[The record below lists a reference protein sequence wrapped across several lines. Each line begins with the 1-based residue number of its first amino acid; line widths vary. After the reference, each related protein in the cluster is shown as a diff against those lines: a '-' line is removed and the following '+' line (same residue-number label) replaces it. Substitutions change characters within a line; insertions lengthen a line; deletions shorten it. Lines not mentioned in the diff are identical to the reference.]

1 MAERGGAGGGPGGAG
16 GGSGQRGSGVAQSP
30 QQPPPPQ
37 QQQPPQQPTPPKLA
51 QATSSSS
58 STSAAAA
65 SSSSSSTSTSM
76 AVAVA
81 SGSAPPGGPGPGRTP
96 APVQM
101 NLYATWEV
109 DRSSSSCVP
118 RLFSLTLKKLVMLKE
133 MDKDLNSVVIAVK
146 LQGSKRIL
154 RSNEIVLPA
163 SGLVETELQ
172 LTFSL
177 QYPHFLKRDANKL
190 QIMLQRRK
198 RYKNR
203 TILGYKTLAVG
214 LINMAEVMQHPN
226 EGALV
231 LGLHSNVKDVSV
243 PVAEIKIYSLSSQP
257 IDHEGI
263 KSKLSDRS
271 PDIDNYSEE
280 EEESF
285 SSEQEGSD
293 DPLHGQ
299 DLFYEDEDLR
309 KVKKTRRKLTSTSA
323 ITRQPNIKQKF
334 VALLKRFKVSDE
346 VGFGLEHVSREQIRE
361 VEEDLDELYDSLEMY
376 NPSDSG
382 PEMEETESI
391 LSTPKPKLKPFFEG
405 MSQSSSQTEIG
416 SLNSK
421 GSLGKDTTSPM
432 ELAALEKVKSTWIKN
447 QDDSLTETDTL
458 EITDQDM
465 FGDASTSLV
474 VPEKVKTPMKSSKT
488 DLQSSASPSKVE
500 GVHTPRQKRSTPLKE
515 RQLSKPLSERTNSSD
530 SERSPDLGHSTQIP
544 RKVVYDQLNQ
554 ILVSDAALPENVI
567 LVNTTDWQGQ
577 YVAELLQDQRKPVVC
592 TCSTVEVQAVL
603 SALLTRIQRYC
614 NCNSSMPRPVKVAAV
629 GGQSYLSSILRFFVK
644 SLANK
649 TSDWLGY
656 MRFLIIPLGS
666 HPVAKYLGSVD
677 SKYSS
682 SFLDSGWRDLF
693 SRSEPPVSEQ
703 LDVAG
708 RVMQYVNG
716 AATTHQLPVAEAML
730 TCRHKFPDEDS
741 YQKFIPFIGVVK
753 VGLVEDSPS
762 TAGDG
767 DDSPVVSL
775 TVPSTSPPSSS
786 GLSRDATAT
795 PPSSPSMSSALA
807 IVGSPNSPYGDVIGL
822 QVSRLPHSGE
832 AQLSGTMAMT
842 VVTKEKNKKVPT
854 IFLSKKPREK
864 EVDSKSQVIE
874 GISRLICSAKQQQTM
889 LRGARAGRGGRARK
903 GLEREAGNGP
913 SLGALGRWPEQF
925 SHRSSPCHPQ
935 CPSMGSSGVTS
946 SSSSWQPSGPPMS
959 STFQWDS
966 SVAAR
971 PPEALSPSHFPSWH
985 CHQPHRLRAGG
996 GQQARAQHPFP
1007 GTRVCLSL
1015 AQVPKD
1021 TGTGTPPLPSPPTH
1035 PCAAPPHSC
1044 FSPSPSCSR
1053 PRA

>member
-1 MAERGGAGGGPGGAG
+1 
-16 GGSGQRGSGVAQSP
+16 
-30 QQPPPPQ
+30 
-37 QQQPPQQPTPPKLA
+37 
-51 QATSSSS
+51 
-58 STSAAAA
+58 
-65 SSSSSSTSTSM
+65 
-76 AVAVA
+76 
-81 SGSAPPGGPGPGRTP
+81 
-96 APVQM
+96 M

-109 DRSSSSCVP
+109 DRSSPSCVP
-118 RLFSLTLKKLVMLKE
+118 RLFSLTLKKLIMLKE

-154 RSNEIVLPA
+154 RSNEIVLPV

-214 LINMAEVMQHPN
+214 LINMAEVMQHPS

-257 IDHEGI
+257 IDHEGL

-309 KVKKTRRKLTSTSA
+309 KVKKTRRKLASASA
-323 ITRQPNIKQKF
+323 ITRPNIKQKF

-421 GSLGKDTTSPM
+421 GSLGKDATSPM
-432 ELAALEKVKSTWIKN
+432 DAAVGDKLKPSRNKN
-447 QDDSLTETDTL
+447 LDDSLNEIDTL
-458 EITDQDM
+458 EASEQDT
-465 FGDASTSLV
+465 FGDSSTTLV
-474 VPEKVKTPMKSSKT
+474 IPEKVKTPMKSSKGE
-488 DLQSSASPSKVE
+488 LQSMASPSRME
-500 GVHTPRQKRSTPLKE
+500 GAAHTPRQKRSTPLKE

-544 RKVVYDQLNQ
+544 RKIIYDQLNQ
-554 ILVSDAALPENVI
+554 ILVSDTALPENII
-567 LVNTTDWQGQ
+567 LVNAADWQGQ
-577 YVAELLQDQRKPVVC
+577 YVAELLRDQKKPVVC

-603 SALLTRIQRYC
+603 SAVLTRIQRYC
-614 NCNSSMPRPVKVAAV
+614 NCNSSVPRPVKVVAV
-629 GGQSYLSSILRFFVK
+629 GGQSYLSAILRFFVK
-644 SLANK
+644 QLANK
-649 TSDWLGY
+649 TPDWLSY
-656 MRFLIIPLGS
+656 MRFLIVPLGS
-666 HPVAKYLGSVD
+666 HPVAKYLGLVD
-677 SKYSS
+677 SRYSCT
-682 SFLDSGWRDLF
+682 FLDSTWRELF
-693 SRSEPPVSEQ
+693 GRAEPPGTEPF
-703 LDVAG
+703 DVVG
-708 RVMQYVNG
+708 RIVQYVGG
-716 AATTHQLPVAEAML
+716 ASVTHQLPVAEAML
-730 TCRHKFPDEDS
+730 TCKHKFPDEDS

-753 VGLVEDSPS
+753 VGLIEDSPAA
-762 TAGDG
+762 TGDG
-767 DDSPVVSL
+767 DDMPVVSL

-786 GLSRDATAT
+786 GLVKDVCAT
-795 PPSSPSMSSALA
+795 PPSSPSMSSGLA
-807 IVGSPNSPYGDVIGL
+807 VVGSPSSPYGDVIGL
-822 QVSRLPHSGE
+822 QVDYWLAHPTERRKEGEKRDASSKNTLKSVFRSVQVSRLPSGGE
-832 AQLSGTMAMT
+832 SQPSGTMAMT

-854 IFLSKKPREK
+854 IFLSKKPKEK

-889 LRGARAGRGGRARK
+889 LKVSIDGVEWSDIKFFQLAAQ
-903 GLEREAGNGP
+903 
-913 SLGALGRWPEQF
+913 WPT
-925 SHRSSPCHPQ
+925 H
-935 CPSMGSSGVTS
+935 VK
-946 SSSSWQPSGPPMS
+946 
-959 STFQWDS
+959 
-966 SVAAR
+966 
-971 PPEALSPSHFPSWH
+971 HFPVGLFGSK
-985 CHQPHRLRAGG
+985 PA
-996 GQQARAQHPFP
+996 
-1007 GTRVCLSL
+1007 
-1015 AQVPKD
+1015 
-1021 TGTGTPPLPSPPTH
+1021 
-1035 PCAAPPHSC
+1035 
-1044 FSPSPSCSR
+1044 
-1053 PRA
+1053 

>member
-1 MAERGGAGGGPGGAG
+1 MAERGSSVVGGP
-16 GGSGQRGSGVAQSP
+16 RGSAAGPSLL
-30 QQPPPPQ
+30 QPAP
-37 QQQPPQQPTPPKLA
+37 LA
-51 QATSSSS
+51 QAPSG
-58 STSAAAA
+58 
-65 SSSSSSTSTSM
+65 
-76 AVAVA
+76 
-81 SGSAPPGGPGPGRTP
+81 SGSAAGGR
-96 APVQM
+96 PVQM

-109 DRSSSSCVP
+109 DRSSPSCVP
-118 RLFSLTLKKLVMLKE
+118 RLFSLTLKKLIMLKE
-133 MDKDLNSVVIAVK
+133 MDKDLSSVVIAVK

-154 RSNEIVLPA
+154 RSNEILLPV

-203 TILGYKTLAVG
+203 TFLGYKTLAVG
-214 LINMAEVMQHPN
+214 LINMAEVMQHPS

-257 IDHEGI
+257 IDHEGL

-299 DLFYEDEDLR
+299 DLFYEDDDLR
-309 KVKKTRRKLTSTSA
+309 KVKKARRKLTSTSA

-382 PEMEETESI
+382 PEMEDTESI

-421 GSLGKDTTSPM
+421 GSLGKDASSPI
-432 ELAALEKVKSTWIKN
+432 EASSGDKLKPNRTKT
-447 QDDSLTETDTL
+447 DDSVNETDMQEGNEQEAYGDLSTTL
-458 EITDQDM
+458 LI
-465 FGDASTSLV
+465 
-474 VPEKVKTPMKSSKT
+474 PEKVKTPMKTSKG
-488 DLQSSASPSKVE
+488 DLQNIASPSKMDSAA
-500 GVHTPRQKRSTPLKE
+500 HTPRQKRSTPLKE

-554 ILVSDAALPENVI
+554 ILISDAALPENVI
-567 LVNTTDWQGQ
+567 LVNAVDWQGQ
-577 YVAELLQDQRKPVVC
+577 YVADLLQDQKKPVVC

-614 NCNSSMPRPVKVAAV
+614 NCNSSMPRPVKVVSV
-629 GGQSYLSSILRFFVK
+629 GGQSYLSAILRFFVK
-644 SLANK
+644 QLANK
-649 TSDWLGY
+649 TSDWLNH

-666 HPVAKYLGSVD
+666 HPVAKYMGSVD
-677 SKYSS
+677 SRYSNM
-682 SFLDSGWRDLF
+682 FLDTSWRDLF
-693 SRSEPPVSEQ
+693 SKPEPPAIDP
-703 LDVAG
+703 LDVVG
-708 RVMQYVNG
+708 RITQYVNG
-716 AATTHQLPVAEAML
+716 ANVTHQLPVAEAML
-730 TCRHKFPDEDS
+730 TCKHKFQDEDS

-753 VGLVEDSPS
+753 VGLIEDSPAA
-762 TAGDG
+762 AGEG
-767 DDSPVVSL
+767 DDSPVISL
-775 TVPSTSPPSSS
+775 TVPSTSPPSTS
-786 GLSRDATAT
+786 GLTKDVCAT
-795 PPSSPSMSSALA
+795 PPSSPSMTSGLA
-807 IVGSPNSPYGDVIGL
+807 VVGLRSYGGSFVNLFLCPLYSCGLGSLLSDPSLGSILSPHLPRSPSSPYSDVIGL
-822 QVSRLPHSGE
+822 QVDYWLAQATEKRKDGEKKDSSSKNTLKSVFRSVQVSRLPNSGE
-832 AQLSGTMAMT
+832 TQPSGTMAMT

-854 IFLSKKPREK
+854 IFLSKKPKER
-864 EVDSKSQVIE
+864 EVDSKSQMID

-889 LRGARAGRGGRARK
+889 LKVSIDGVEWSDIKFFQLAAQ
-903 GLEREAGNGP
+903 
-913 SLGALGRWPEQF
+913 WPT
-925 SHRSSPCHPQ
+925 H
-935 CPSMGSSGVTS
+935 VK
-946 SSSSWQPSGPPMS
+946 
-959 STFQWDS
+959 
-966 SVAAR
+966 
-971 PPEALSPSHFPSWH
+971 HFPVG
-985 CHQPHRLRAGG
+985 L
-996 GQQARAQHPFP
+996 F
-1007 GTRVCLSL
+1007 GTKP
-1015 AQVPKD
+1015 A
-1021 TGTGTPPLPSPPTH
+1021 
-1035 PCAAPPHSC
+1035 
-1044 FSPSPSCSR
+1044 
-1053 PRA
+1053 

>member
-1 MAERGGAGGGPGGAG
+1 
-16 GGSGQRGSGVAQSP
+16 
-30 QQPPPPQ
+30 
-37 QQQPPQQPTPPKLA
+37 
-51 QATSSSS
+51 
-58 STSAAAA
+58 
-65 SSSSSSTSTSM
+65 
-76 AVAVA
+76 
-81 SGSAPPGGPGPGRTP
+81 
-96 APVQM
+96 
-101 NLYATWEV
+101 
-109 DRSSSSCVP
+109 
-118 RLFSLTLKKLVMLKE
+118 

-146 LQGSKRIL
+146 
-154 RSNEIVLPA
+154 
-163 SGLVETELQ
+163 
-172 LTFSL
+172 L

-299 DLFYEDEDLR
+299 DLYYEDEDLR
-309 KVKKTRRKLTSTSA
+309 KVKKTRRKLTSASA

-391 LSTPKPKLKPFFEG
+391 LSTPKPKLKDSWFLTLVEPPAVWIKMIVPFFEG

-421 GSLGKDTTSPM
+421 GSLGKDTTSPVGLSTTLSFLLKALQAWSGPRAAAPRGVKP
-432 ELAALEKVKSTWIKN
+432 ERPTEAHAFPPAKTYPPQVLLVSDFDTGICTARSRTSKYEKSGYVSVFAKWFIDLGDGLSSKSQCLARRMHRVKLNGDGILIGPRGSCVQSKT
-447 QDDSLTETDTL
+447 LTAAFL
-458 EITDQDM
+458 PWQEITDQDM
-465 FGDASTSLV
+465 FGDVLMPRRLKRRV
-474 VPEKVKTPMKSSKT
+474 VLRPARVALERGLATAGFGSEGYLTISFHI
-488 DLQSSASPSKVE
+488 SGSKVD

-530 SERSPDLGHSTQIP
+530 SERSPDLGHSTQSCEHLLTVTSLLLSCPLHIVTLQALQNGVLSLCSEAPLCLTLLSLQIP

-567 LVNTTDWQGQ
+567 LVNTADWQGQ

-614 NCNSSMPRPVKVAAV
+614 NCNSSMPKPVKVAAV

-644 SLANK
+644 SLASK

-677 SKYSS
+677 SRYSS
-682 SFLDSGWRDLF
+682 TFLDSGWRDLF

-703 LDVAG
+703 LDVVG

-716 AATTHQLPVAEAML
+716 AGVTHQLPVAEAML

-762 TAGDG
+762 TTAGQKAKASGALGDG

-807 IVGSPNSPYGDVIGL
+807 VMGSPNSPYGDVIGL
-822 QVSRLPHSGE
+822 QVDYWLGHPGERRREGDKRDASSKNTLKSVFRSVQVSRLPHGGE
-832 AQLSGTMAMT
+832 AQLSSTMAMT

-889 LRGARAGRGGRARK
+889 LRVSIDGVEWSDIKFFQLA
-903 GLEREAGNGP
+903 
-913 SLGALGRWPEQF
+913 SQWPT
-925 SHRSSPCHPQ
+925 H
-935 CPSMGSSGVTS
+935 VK
-946 SSSSWQPSGPPMS
+946 
-959 STFQWDS
+959 
-966 SVAAR
+966 
-971 PPEALSPSHFPSWH
+971 HFPVG
-985 CHQPHRLRAGG
+985 L
-996 GQQARAQHPFP
+996 
-1007 GTRVCLSL
+1007 
-1015 AQVPKD
+1015 
-1021 TGTGTPPLPSPPTH
+1021 
-1035 PCAAPPHSC
+1035 
-1044 FSPSPSCSR
+1044 FSGSK
-1053 PRA
+1053 AT

>member
-1 MAERGGAGGGPGGAG
+1 MAERGGAGGGPGGSG
-16 GGSGQRGSGVAQSP
+16 GGSSQRGSGVAQSP
-30 QQPPPPQ
+30 QQQPQ
-37 QQQPPQQPTPPKLA
+37 QQPPQPQQPTPPKLA

-146 LQGSKRIL
+146 LQ
-154 RSNEIVLPA
+154 
-163 SGLVETELQ
+163 
-172 LTFSL
+172 
-177 QYPHFLKRDANKL
+177 
-190 QIMLQRRK
+190 
-198 RYKNR
+198 
-203 TILGYKTLAVG
+203 
-214 LINMAEVMQHPN
+214 VMQHPN

-465 FGDASTSLV
+465 FGDVSTSLV
-474 VPEKVKTPMKSSKT
+474 VPEKVKTPMKSSKA
-488 DLQSSASPSKVE
+488 DLQGSASPSKVE
-500 GVHTPRQKRSTPLKE
+500 GTHTPRQKRSTPLKE

-629 GGQSYLSSILRFFVK
+629 GSQSYLSSILRFFVK
-644 SLANK
+644 SLASK
-649 TSDWLGY
+649 TPDWLGY

-677 SKYSS
+677 SRYSS
-682 SFLDSGWRDLF
+682 TFLDSAWRDLF
-693 SRSEPPVSEQ
+693 SRSEPPVSEP
-703 LDVAG
+703 LDVVG

-716 AATTHQLPVAEAML
+716 ATTTHQLPVAEAML

-822 QVSRLPHSGE
+822 QVDYWLGHPGERRREGDKRDASSKNTLKSVFRSVQVSRLPHAGE

-889 LRGARAGRGGRARK
+889 LRVSIDGVEWSDIKFFQLAAQ
-903 GLEREAGNGP
+903 
-913 SLGALGRWPEQF
+913 WPT
-925 SHRSSPCHPQ
+925 H
-935 CPSMGSSGVTS
+935 VK
-946 SSSSWQPSGPPMS
+946 
-959 STFQWDS
+959 
-966 SVAAR
+966 
-971 PPEALSPSHFPSWH
+971 HFPVG
-985 CHQPHRLRAGG
+985 L
-996 GQQARAQHPFP
+996 
-1007 GTRVCLSL
+1007 
-1015 AQVPKD
+1015 
-1021 TGTGTPPLPSPPTH
+1021 
-1035 PCAAPPHSC
+1035 
-1044 FSPSPSCSR
+1044 FSGSKTT
-1053 PRA
+1053 

>member
-1 MAERGGAGGGPGGAG
+1 MAERGGPGGGGQRAPAPQPAAAALPQQSPSGQPPAQAPGAVPLPPKPGSGPLTPGGA
-16 GGSGQRGSGVAQSP
+16 A
-30 QQPPPPQ
+30 
-37 QQQPPQQPTPPKLA
+37 
-51 QATSSSS
+51 
-58 STSAAAA
+58 
-65 SSSSSSTSTSM
+65 
-76 AVAVA
+76 
-81 SGSAPPGGPGPGRTP
+81 PGGPAGR
-96 APVQM
+96 PVQM

-109 DRSSSSCVP
+109 DRSSPSCVP
-118 RLFSLTLKKLVMLKE
+118 RLFSLTLKKLIMLKE

-154 RSNEIVLPA
+154 RSNEIVLPV

-214 LINMAEVMQHPN
+214 LINMAEVMQHPS

-257 IDHEGI
+257 IDHEGL

-309 KVKKTRRKLTSTSA
+309 KVKKTRRKLASASA
-323 ITRQPNIKQKF
+323 ITRPNIKQKF

-421 GSLGKDTTSPM
+421 GSLGKDATSPM
-432 ELAALEKVKSTWIKN
+432 DPAVGDKSKPSRSKN
-447 QDDSLTETDTL
+447 LDDSLSEIDTL
-458 EITDQDM
+458 EASEQDT
-465 FGDASTSLV
+465 FGDSSTTLII
-474 VPEKVKTPMKSSKT
+474 PEKVKTPMKSSKGE
-488 DLQSSASPSKVE
+488 LQSMASPSKME
-500 GVHTPRQKRSTPLKE
+500 GAAHTPRQKRSTPLKE

-544 RKVVYDQLNQ
+544 RKIVYDQLNQ
-554 ILVSDAALPENVI
+554 ILVSDTALPENII
-567 LVNTTDWQGQ
+567 LVNAADWQGQ
-577 YVAELLQDQRKPVVC
+577 YVAELLRDQKKPVVC

-603 SALLTRIQRYC
+603 SAVLTRIQRYC
-614 NCNSSMPRPVKVAAV
+614 NCNSSVPRPVKVVAV
-629 GGQSYLSSILRFFVK
+629 GGQSYLSAILRFFVK
-644 SLANK
+644 QLANK
-649 TSDWLGY
+649 TPDWLSY
-656 MRFLIIPLGS
+656 MRFLIVPLGS

-677 SKYSS
+677 SRYSCT
-682 SFLDSGWRDLF
+682 FLDSAWRELF
-693 SRSEPPVSEQ
+693 GRAEPPGTEPF
-703 LDVAG
+703 DVVG
-708 RVMQYVNG
+708 RIVQYVGG
-716 AATTHQLPVAEAML
+716 ASMTHQLPVAEAML
-730 TCRHKFPDEDS
+730 TCKHKFPDEDS

-753 VGLVEDSPS
+753 VGLIEDSPAA
-762 TAGDG
+762 TGDG
-767 DDSPVVSL
+767 DDVPVVSL

-786 GLSRDATAT
+786 GLVKDVCAT
-795 PPSSPSMSSALA
+795 PPSSPSMSSGLA
-807 IVGSPNSPYGDVIGL
+807 VVGSPSSPYGDVIGL
-822 QVSRLPHSGE
+822 QVDYWLALPTERRKEGEKRDASSKNTLKSVFRSVQVSRLPSGGE
-832 AQLSGTMAMT
+832 SQPSGTMAMT

-854 IFLSKKPREK
+854 IFLSKKPKEK

-889 LRGARAGRGGRARK
+889 MKVSIDGVEWSDIKFFQLAAQ
-903 GLEREAGNGP
+903 
-913 SLGALGRWPEQF
+913 WPT
-925 SHRSSPCHPQ
+925 H
-935 CPSMGSSGVTS
+935 VK
-946 SSSSWQPSGPPMS
+946 
-959 STFQWDS
+959 
-966 SVAAR
+966 
-971 PPEALSPSHFPSWH
+971 HFPVGLFGSK
-985 CHQPHRLRAGG
+985 PA
-996 GQQARAQHPFP
+996 
-1007 GTRVCLSL
+1007 
-1015 AQVPKD
+1015 
-1021 TGTGTPPLPSPPTH
+1021 
-1035 PCAAPPHSC
+1035 
-1044 FSPSPSCSR
+1044 
-1053 PRA
+1053 

>member
-1 MAERGGAGGGPGGAG
+1 MAERGVPAAGAARPAPQPAAAALPSSLLGQPRPRPRARRPAPKPGSGPLTPGGA
-16 GGSGQRGSGVAQSP
+16 A
-30 QQPPPPQ
+30 
-37 QQQPPQQPTPPKLA
+37 
-51 QATSSSS
+51 
-58 STSAAAA
+58 
-65 SSSSSSTSTSM
+65 
-76 AVAVA
+76 
-81 SGSAPPGGPGPGRTP
+81 PGGPAGR
-96 APVQM
+96 PVQM

-109 DRSSSSCVP
+109 DRSSPSCVP
-118 RLFSLTLKKLVMLKE
+118 RLFSLTLKKLIMLKE

-154 RSNEIVLPA
+154 RSNEIVLPV

-214 LINMAEVMQHPN
+214 LINMAEVMQHPS

-257 IDHEGI
+257 IDHEGL

-309 KVKKTRRKLTSTSA
+309 KVKKTRRKLASASA
-323 ITRQPNIKQKF
+323 ITRPNIKQKF

-421 GSLGKDTTSPM
+421 GSLGKDATSPM
-432 ELAALEKVKSTWIKN
+432 DPAVGDKLKPSWSKN
-447 QDDSLTETDTL
+447 LDDSLSEIDTL
-458 EITDQDM
+458 EASEQDT
-465 FGDASTSLV
+465 FGDSSTTLII
-474 VPEKVKTPMKSSKT
+474 PEKVKTPMKSSKGEH
-488 DLQSSASPSKVE
+488 QSMASPSKME
-500 GVHTPRQKRSTPLKE
+500 GAAHTPRQKRSTPLKE
-515 RQLSKPLSERTNSSD
+515 RQFSKPLSERTNSSD

-544 RKVVYDQLNQ
+544 RKIVYDQLNQ
-554 ILVSDAALPENVI
+554 ILVSDTALPENII
-567 LVNTTDWQGQ
+567 LVNAADWQGQ
-577 YVAELLQDQRKPVVC
+577 YVAELLRDQKKPVVC

-603 SALLTRIQRYC
+603 SAVLTRIQRYC
-614 NCNSSMPRPVKVAAV
+614 NCNSSVPRPVKVVAV
-629 GGQSYLSSILRFFVK
+629 GGQSYLSAILRFFVK
-644 SLANK
+644 QLANK
-649 TSDWLGY
+649 TPDWLSY
-656 MRFLIIPLGS
+656 MRFLIVPLGS

-677 SKYSS
+677 SRYSCT
-682 SFLDSGWRDLF
+682 FLDSAWRELF
-693 SRSEPPVSEQ
+693 GRAEPPGTEPF
-703 LDVAG
+703 DVVG
-708 RVMQYVNG
+708 RIVQYVGG
-716 AATTHQLPVAEAML
+716 ASMTHQLPVAEAML
-730 TCRHKFPDEDS
+730 TCKHKFPDEDS

-753 VGLVEDSPS
+753 VGLIEDSPAA
-762 TAGDG
+762 TGDG
-767 DDSPVVSL
+767 DDVPVVSL

-786 GLSRDATAT
+786 GLVKDVCAT
-795 PPSSPSMSSALA
+795 PPSSPSMSSGLA
-807 IVGSPNSPYGDVIGL
+807 VVGSPSSPYGDVIGL
-822 QVSRLPHSGE
+822 QVDYWLAHPTERRKEGEKRDASSKNTLKSVFRSVQVSRLPSGGE
-832 AQLSGTMAMT
+832 SQPSGTMAMT

-854 IFLSKKPREK
+854 IFLSKKPKEK

-889 LRGARAGRGGRARK
+889 MKVSIDGVEWSDIKFFQLAAQ
-903 GLEREAGNGP
+903 
-913 SLGALGRWPEQF
+913 WPT
-925 SHRSSPCHPQ
+925 H
-935 CPSMGSSGVTS
+935 VK
-946 SSSSWQPSGPPMS
+946 
-959 STFQWDS
+959 
-966 SVAAR
+966 
-971 PPEALSPSHFPSWH
+971 HFPVGLFGSK
-985 CHQPHRLRAGG
+985 PA
-996 GQQARAQHPFP
+996 
-1007 GTRVCLSL
+1007 
-1015 AQVPKD
+1015 
-1021 TGTGTPPLPSPPTH
+1021 
-1035 PCAAPPHSC
+1035 
-1044 FSPSPSCSR
+1044 
-1053 PRA
+1053 

>member
-1 MAERGGAGGGPGGAG
+1 MAERGGPGGGGQRAPAPQPAAAALPQQSPSGQPPAQAPGAAPLPPKPGSGPLTPGGA
-16 GGSGQRGSGVAQSP
+16 A
-30 QQPPPPQ
+30 
-37 QQQPPQQPTPPKLA
+37 
-51 QATSSSS
+51 
-58 STSAAAA
+58 
-65 SSSSSSTSTSM
+65 
-76 AVAVA
+76 
-81 SGSAPPGGPGPGRTP
+81 PGGPAGR
-96 APVQM
+96 PVQM

-109 DRSSSSCVP
+109 DRSSPSCVP
-118 RLFSLTLKKLVMLKE
+118 RLFSLTLKKLIMLKE

-154 RSNEIVLPA
+154 RSNEIVLPI

-214 LINMAEVMQHPN
+214 LINMAEVMQHPS

-257 IDHEGI
+257 IDHEGL

-299 DLFYEDEDLR
+299 DLFYEDDDLR
-309 KVKKTRRKLTSTSA
+309 KVKKTRRKLASASA

-421 GSLGKDTTSPM
+421 GSLGKDATSPM
-432 ELAALEKVKSTWIKN
+432 DPAVGDKLKPSRSKN
-447 QDDSLTETDTL
+447 LDDSLSEIDTL
-458 EITDQDM
+458 EASEQDT
-465 FGDASTSLV
+465 FGDSSTTLII
-474 VPEKVKTPMKSSKT
+474 PEKVKTPMKSSKGE
-488 DLQSSASPSKVE
+488 LQSMASPSKME
-500 GVHTPRQKRSTPLKE
+500 GAAHTPRQKRSTPLKE

-544 RKVVYDQLNQ
+544 RKIVYDQLNQ
-554 ILVSDAALPENVI
+554 ILVSDTALPENII
-567 LVNTTDWQGQ
+567 LVNAADWQGQ
-577 YVAELLQDQRKPVVC
+577 YVAELLRDQKKPVVC

-603 SALLTRIQRYC
+603 SAVLTRIQRYC
-614 NCNSSMPRPVKVAAV
+614 NCNSSVPRPVKVVAV
-629 GGQSYLSSILRFFVK
+629 GGQSYLSAILRFFVK
-644 SLANK
+644 QLANK
-649 TSDWLGY
+649 TPDWLSY
-656 MRFLIIPLGS
+656 MRFLIVPLGS

-677 SKYSS
+677 SRYSCT
-682 SFLDSGWRDLF
+682 FLDSSWRELF
-693 SRSEPPVSEQ
+693 GRAEPPGTEPF
-703 LDVAG
+703 DVVG
-708 RVMQYVNG
+708 RIVQYVGG
-716 AATTHQLPVAEAML
+716 ASMTHQLPVAEAML
-730 TCRHKFPDEDS
+730 TCKHK
-741 YQKFIPFIGVVK
+741 
-753 VGLVEDSPS
+753 LSPS
-762 TAGDG
+762 
-767 DDSPVVSL
+767 
-775 TVPSTSPPSSS
+775 
-786 GLSRDATAT
+786 
-795 PPSSPSMSSALA
+795 
-807 IVGSPNSPYGDVIGL
+807 SPYGDVIGL
-822 QVSRLPHSGE
+822 QVDYWLAHPTERRKEGEKRDASSKNTLKSVFRSVQVSRLPSGGE
-832 AQLSGTMAMT
+832 SQPSGTMAMT

-854 IFLSKKPREK
+854 IFLSKKPKEK

-889 LRGARAGRGGRARK
+889 MKVSIDGVEWSDIKFFQLAAQ
-903 GLEREAGNGP
+903 
-913 SLGALGRWPEQF
+913 WPT
-925 SHRSSPCHPQ
+925 H
-935 CPSMGSSGVTS
+935 VK
-946 SSSSWQPSGPPMS
+946 
-959 STFQWDS
+959 
-966 SVAAR
+966 
-971 PPEALSPSHFPSWH
+971 HFPVGLFGSK
-985 CHQPHRLRAGG
+985 PA
-996 GQQARAQHPFP
+996 
-1007 GTRVCLSL
+1007 
-1015 AQVPKD
+1015 
-1021 TGTGTPPLPSPPTH
+1021 
-1035 PCAAPPHSC
+1035 
-1044 FSPSPSCSR
+1044 
-1053 PRA
+1053 

>member
-1 MAERGGAGGGPGGAG
+1 
-16 GGSGQRGSGVAQSP
+16 
-30 QQPPPPQ
+30 
-37 QQQPPQQPTPPKLA
+37 
-51 QATSSSS
+51 
-58 STSAAAA
+58 
-65 SSSSSSTSTSM
+65 
-76 AVAVA
+76 
-81 SGSAPPGGPGPGRTP
+81 
-96 APVQM
+96 
-101 NLYATWEV
+101 
-109 DRSSSSCVP
+109 
-118 RLFSLTLKKLVMLKE
+118 
-133 MDKDLNSVVIAVK
+133 
-146 LQGSKRIL
+146 GSKRIL
-154 RSNEIVLPA
+154 RSNEIILPA

-421 GSLGKDTTSPM
+421 GSLGKDTTSPVSKTNGCGM
-432 ELAALEKVKSTWIKN
+432 ELAALEKVKSAWIKS

-465 FGDASTSLV
+465 FGDVSASLV

-488 DLQSSASPSKVE
+488 DLQGSASPSKVD

-577 YVAELLQDQRKPVVC
+577 DAGPPDVAVPLPLLP
-592 TCSTVEVQAVL
+592 S
-603 SALLTRIQRYC
+603 C

-629 GGQSYLSSILRFFVK
+629 GSQSYLSSILRFFVK
-644 SLANK
+644 SLASK

-677 SKYSS
+677 SRYSS
-682 SFLDSGWRDLF
+682 TFLDSGWRDLF
-693 SRSEPPVSEQ
+693 NRSEPPVSEH
-703 LDVAG
+703 LDVVG
-708 RVMQYVNG
+708 RVMQYISG
-716 AATTHQLPVAEAML
+716 AGVTHQLPVAEAML

-762 TAGDG
+762 TTGDG

-786 GLSRDATAT
+786 GLSRDAMAT

-807 IVGSPNSPYGDVIGL
+807 VVGSPSSPYGDVIGL
-822 QVSRLPHSGE
+822 QVDYWLGHPGERRREGDKRDASSKNTLKSVFRSVQVSRLPHGGE

-842 VVTKEKNKKVPT
+842 VVTKEKNKK
-854 IFLSKKPREK
+854 
-864 EVDSKSQVIE
+864 
-874 GISRLICSAKQQQTM
+874 
-889 LRGARAGRGGRARK
+889 
-903 GLEREAGNGP
+903 
-913 SLGALGRWPEQF
+913 
-925 SHRSSPCHPQ
+925 
-935 CPSMGSSGVTS
+935 
-946 SSSSWQPSGPPMS
+946 
-959 STFQWDS
+959 
-966 SVAAR
+966 
-971 PPEALSPSHFPSWH
+971 
-985 CHQPHRLRAGG
+985 
-996 GQQARAQHPFP
+996 
-1007 GTRVCLSL
+1007 
-1015 AQVPKD
+1015 
-1021 TGTGTPPLPSPPTH
+1021 
-1035 PCAAPPHSC
+1035 
-1044 FSPSPSCSR
+1044 
-1053 PRA
+1053 